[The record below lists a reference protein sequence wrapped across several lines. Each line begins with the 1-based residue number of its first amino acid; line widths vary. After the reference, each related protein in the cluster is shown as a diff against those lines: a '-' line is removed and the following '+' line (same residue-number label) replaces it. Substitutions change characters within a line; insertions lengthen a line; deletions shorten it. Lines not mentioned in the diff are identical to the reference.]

1 MGGKKTKSTSGPEAF
16 ALPYAQQ
23 GLQTAQTV
31 QQQQQPRLNALSD
44 LATSALSQNAGS
56 YFGTN
61 PYVENAQGA
70 ARAISNGFFLGNNP
84 GQATYDRLSAT
95 TKPVVGGGGTRDPSM
110 SLLSGMAQGGAT
122 DPSASILRGMA
133 TNTSALPGDA
143 SLTQLTQG
151 GTNPA
156 DRFATATAQ
165 GKYLNAQPSADLYG
179 RVMSQDYLT
188 GNPYLQSVIDQTNA
202 NVRRDANRLFASR
215 GMGAGIGSA
224 FADVLSNNLA
234 QNEGALRYQNYND
247 ASNRQ
252 LQAAGQS
259 DAAFSSERDRM
270 GQANSLL
277 ASNYNAGQD
286 RILSAAQALNAGAN
300 TAAGQ
305 RLSAAQALGSQFGAG
320 QDRVLSA
327 AQALG
332 SQFNAGQDRA
342 LAASNAT
349 QDRALAAA
357 RAGDASR
364 EAQVAQMLQALGLTG
379 QLTDAQYA
387 GTNAGLGLINSAAT
401 VPFLG
406 VDTTSGALANL
417 INSTNKST
425 SKTSGGLGSSL
436 LSAGAQLGS
445 AAIMASDRRLKR
457 DIVRVDTLPD
467 GLGVYDFDYI
477 DPAYGEGRHRGV
489 MADEV
494 AQRRPWA
501 LGPELPGGFQTVNYG
516 AL

>member
-1 MGGKKTKSTSGPEAF
+1 MGGKKSKSRSGPEAF

-31 QQQQQPRLNALSD
+31 QQQQQPRLNALGD
-44 LATSALSQNAGS
+44 LATAALAQNADS

-61 PYVENAQGA
+61 PYVANAQGA
-70 ARAISNGFFLGNNP
+70 ARAISNGYFLNSNP
-84 GQATYDRLSAT
+84 GQATYDRLQGQ
-95 TKPVVGGGGTRDPSM
+95 TKPVVGGAGGRDPSM
-110 SLLSGMAQGGAT
+110 GLLGAMAT
-122 DPSASILRGMA
+122 DQTP
-133 TNTSALPGDA
+133 LPGNA
-143 SLTQLTQG
+143 ALTGLTTP

-165 GKYLNAQPSADLYG
+165 GQYLNAQPSASLYSDI
-179 RVMSQDYLT
+179 MSKDYLT

-202 NVRRDANRLFASR
+202 NVQRDANRLFASR

-224 FADVLSNNLA
+224 FADVLSKNLA
-234 QNEGALRYQNYND
+234 NNEGSLRYQNYND
-247 ASNRQ
+247 AANRQ
-252 LQAAGQS
+252 LAAAGQS

-270 GQANSLL
+270 GQATGLL

-286 RILSAAQALNAGAN
+286 RALSAAQALNSGA
-300 TAAGQ
+300 TTSAAQ
-305 RLSAAQALGSQFGAG
+305 RLSAAQALGG
-320 QDRVLSA
+320 
-327 AQALG
+327 
-332 SQFNAGQDRA
+332 QFNAGQDRA

-349 QDRALAAA
+349 QDRALEAAK
-357 RAGDASR
+357 AGDASQQ
-364 EAQVAQMLQALGLTG
+364 AQVAQMLQALGLTG

-417 INSTNKST
+417 INSTNKT
-425 SKTSGGLGSSL
+425 VSKTGGGLGSSL

-457 DIVRVDTLPD
+457 DIVEVDALPD
-467 GLGVYDFDYI
+467 GLKVYEFDYI
-477 DPAYGEGRHRGV
+477 DPAFGEGRQRGV

-494 AQRRPWA
+494 AQLRPWA
-501 LGPELPGGFQTVNYG
+501 LGPELPGGFATVNYG
-516 AL
+516 VL